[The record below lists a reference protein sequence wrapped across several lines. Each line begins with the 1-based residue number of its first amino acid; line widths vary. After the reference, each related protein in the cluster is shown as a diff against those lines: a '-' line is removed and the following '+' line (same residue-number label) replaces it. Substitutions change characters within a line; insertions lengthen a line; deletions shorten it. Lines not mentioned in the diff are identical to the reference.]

1 MKPKKSEI
9 IAPEGGWADQS
20 YYEVEVSVCETNPI
34 FNAILYT
41 GFVDKERPD
50 LPGGYSF
57 IMSPGMGGSYRPVPK
72 KRQVPQGV
80 PIPFHEG
87 ENRQHLQAPR
97 RRKCHQVENHFSQL
111 NHPRTQ

>member
-9 IAPEGGWADQS
+9 IAPEGGWVDQS

-57 IMSPGMGGSYRPVPK
+57 IVSPGMEDHIDLCQKSVRFLRACRFLFTRGKTVNTYKLPAD
-72 KRQVPQGV
+72 
-80 PIPFHEG
+80 
-87 ENRQHLQAPR
+87 ENVTKSRITS
-97 RRKCHQVENHFSQL
+97 VN
-111 NHPRTQ
+111 